1 MYNFELGLFVLIF
14 NLLAWLNVHGQSD
27 LRPLLKAGGFVYFT
41 DSEYSGFSLHLEYE
55 KAIRNKEFLTS
66 GPRIDYTYTKF
77 LQGYRYS
84 GDVGPKL
91 YVGYELKFY
100 PMYWKSNIPYR
111 GIFIGIEP
119 LFLMQGENEFYRYG
133 PGVAALAG
141 YQHMFKKRFS
151 LSFEG
156 SMIYFQNLNERRRPD
171 NPDDRYFNL
180 FACIKFGIKLG
191 KAANIKQ

>member
-1 MYNFELGLFVLIF
+1 VF
-14 NLLAWLNVHGQSD
+14 LNAHAQSFP
-27 LRPLLKAGGFVYFT
+27 RPLLKAGGFIYFT

-55 KAIRNKEFLTS
+55 KAIRNNAFLTS

-77 LQGYRYS
+77 LQRYRYS

-100 PMYWKSNIPYR
+100 PMYWKSIIPYR

-133 PGVAALAG
+133 PGLAALAG
-141 YQHMFKKRFS
+141 YQHLIKGRFS
-151 LSFEG
+151 LSVEG
-156 SMIYFQNLNERRRPD
+156 SVIYFQNLNERRRPD

-180 FACIKFGIKLG
+180 YACIKFGITLG
-191 KAANIKQ
+191 KIVSVKQ